1 MDRATWLRERRAAVV
16 DDYDLD
22 APQYDA
28 DPYATLTHGSFV
40 DRLVATVP
48 RGGLILDAP
57 CGTGQYFARVC
68 ETGRHVVGIDQSAG
82 MLRQADARHL
92 ADRLEQLGLQEMS
105 FTAEF
110 DGAMTVDAME
120 HIPPEDW
127 ALVLGNLVRAVRPG
141 AHLYLTV
148 EETEDAAIDEAL
160 ATASEHGLPAVR
172 GEVIEGDAG
181 GYHYYP
187 GRARVTAWLAAA
199 RLEVVADATDVL
211 DDWGYWHLLLRTPM
225 P

>member
-1 MDRATWLRERRAAVV
+1 MERATWLRERRAAVV
-16 DDYDLD
+16 DDYDRD
-22 APQYDA
+22 AAHYD
-28 DPYATLTHGSFV
+28 DSYATATHGTFV

-48 RGGLILDAP
+48 AGGLILDAP

-68 ETGRHVVGIDQSAG
+68 DAGRRVVGIDQSTG
-82 MLRQADARHL
+82 MLRRADARHL
-92 ADRLEQLGLQEMS
+92 ADRLEQVGLQEMS

-120 HIPPEDW
+120 HVPPEDW
-127 ALVLGNLVRAVRPG
+127 LLVLGNLVRAVRPG

-148 EETEDAAIDEAL
+148 EESEEAAIEEAMV
-160 ATASEHGLPAVR
+160 AANERGDPAVR
-172 GEVIEGDAG
+172 GEVIEGDTG

-187 GRARVTAWLAAA
+187 GRERVTAWLAGQ

-211 DDWGYWHLLLRTPM
+211 DGWGYWHLLLRTAM